1 MKALTSIS
9 PKHANEGAQAL
20 AMRSWIEHGVNPV
33 SFNTP
38 EEIEALRA
46 SYDGVEFV
54 STGRSG
60 KGIHKAPYALIS
72 SMIDYA
78 EQCKYEHAFIVNS
91 DITISDPGSKLAGY
105 FEASANGLVFANRYD
120 HNGDLQNPT
129 RYDYGFDAFI
139 IHRNYFGILPQT
151 LFAMGQTWWDY
162 WIPYRFIKSGI
173 PIQLV
178 KEPIFM
184 HHRHKVQYDQKE
196 WERMTEH
203 FVWVERYQSVR
214 RGPQQTTNEVYRLIR
229 QHAR

>member
-1 MKALTSIS
+1 M
-9 PKHANEGAQAL
+9 Q
-20 AMRSWIEHGVNPV
+20 HGITPV
-33 SFNTP
+33 SFNMP
-38 EEIEALRA
+38 NEIEELRHL
-46 SYDGVEFV
+46 YEGVEFV

-60 KGIHKAPYALIS
+60 AGIHKAPYALIS

-78 EQCKYEHAFIVNS
+78 AQCGHDHAFIVNS
-91 DITISDPGSKLAGY
+91 DISISDPDNRLKGY
-105 FEASANGLVFANRYD
+105 VEASESGLVFANRYD

-129 RYDYGFDAFI
+129 RYDYGFDAFVVNRK
-139 IHRNYFGILPQT
+139 HFDILPQT

-162 WIPYRFIKSGI
+162 WLPYRFIKSEL

-178 KEPIFM
+178 KEPIFL

-203 FVWVERYQSVR
+203 FIWVERYQSAR

-229 QHAR
+229 QHAQ